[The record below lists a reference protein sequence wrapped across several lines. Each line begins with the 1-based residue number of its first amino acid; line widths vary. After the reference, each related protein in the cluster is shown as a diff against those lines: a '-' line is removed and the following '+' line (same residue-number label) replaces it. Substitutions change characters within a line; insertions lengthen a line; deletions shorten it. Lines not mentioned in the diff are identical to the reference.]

1 MPRTVLVVGELRD
14 GAPSA
19 STLDLLGGA
28 FGLAGGAQVAV
39 TLLGRGASGAAAAC
53 AGATRAFASDD
64 PEYDTFRADQWLPA
78 IGVALDACDPDVV
91 LIAQSSA
98 GRDLGPRLAH
108 RRGTAVAMDCV
119 RITDDA
125 GALRAT
131 RPAYGGNAEATYTF
145 ATRPAM
151 ATIRARSFAAM
162 ESGIRPKTAEP
173 LPAAGPSRV
182 RSVGRDRP
190 EAGGLRLEDA
200 RVVISG
206 GRGLGGAEGFAL
218 LEGLAGA
225 IGAERAAV
233 AASRAAVDLGW
244 AAPDRQVGLTGK
256 VVTPDL
262 YVAVAISGASQ
273 HLAGCSGARVL
284 VAVNRDE
291 AAPIFDVARYGIVG
305 DYREVIP
312 AIEAAIRTG

>member
-1 MPRTVLVVGELRD
+1 MPRSVLVVGELRD

-19 STLDLLGGA
+19 GTIELLGGA
-28 FGLAGGAQVAV
+28 SRLADGGEVAV
-39 TLLGRGASGAAAAC
+39 TLLGAGATGAAGGC

-64 PEYDTFRADQWLPA
+64 PEYDAFRPDQWLPA
-78 IGVALDACDPDVV
+78 IGVALDACDPDIV

-119 RITDDA
+119 RIDDEA

-145 ATRPAM
+145 ATRPAI
-151 ATIRARSFAAM
+151 ATVRARSFAAI
-162 ESGIRPKTAEP
+162 ESGIGPEAVEP
-173 LPAAGPSRV
+173 LPAAGPARV
-182 RSVGRDRP
+182 RIVGRDRP

-200 RVVISG
+200 RIVISG
-206 GRGLGGAEGFAL
+206 GRGLGGPEGFAL

-244 AAPDRQVGLTGK
+244 VAPDRQVGLTGK

-262 YVAVAISGASQ
+262 YLAAGISGASQ

-291 AAPIFDVARYGIVG
+291 AAPIFAVARYGIVG

-312 AIEAAIRTG
+312 AIEAAIRGR